1 MDQNRATKRRKQL
14 EKGRMRKGKNG
25 NEIQYHQFVSPGG
38 EVSNDLLLEKR
49 GETTNFLDSDIAGDQ
64 DQLHWV
70 VDTTL

>member
-1 MDQNRATKRRKQL
+1 
-14 EKGRMRKGKNG
+14 MRKGKNG